1 MHILFMPSLSSF
13 FLWFLIILVS
23 YSSIAIKIFFGK
35 QPHCHCAKNSER
47 KLTKTLFI
55 VTVVSSLQTVPL
67 IIFRIYYE
75 VPLRTPRTILLR
87 KIFRLYSVS
96 SFDFFFL
103 FHANSL
109 INPNI
114 RNSGLKRAFFFHF
127 CIAYRRCSLLI
138 LSRLTRSKTY

>member
-1 MHILFMPSLSSF
+1 MPSLSSF
-13 FLWFLIILVS
+13 FLCFLIILVS

-47 KLTKTLFI
+47 KLTKTLFF
-55 VTVVSSLQTVPL
+55 VTVVSSLLTVPL

-87 KIFRLYSVS
+87 KIFRLYSVLS
-96 SFDFFFL
+96 IFFL

-114 RNSGLKRAFFFHF
+114 RNSGLKRAFFFIFVSH
-127 CIAYRRCSLLI
+127 IADAACSFFLA
-138 LSRLTRSKTY
+138 

>member
-13 FLWFLIILVS
+13 FLCFLIILVS

-35 QPHCHCAKNSER
+35 QPHCHCAKNRER

-55 VTVVSSLQTVPL
+55 VTVVSSLLTVPL

-75 VPLRTPRTILLR
+75 VPLRTYILQEPFWFE
-87 KIFRLYSVS
+87 KSFGYIQFFR
-96 SFDFFFL
+96 FFFY
-103 FHANSL
+103 FMHSL

-114 RNSGLKRAFFFHF
+114 RNSGFKRALFSFLH
-127 CIAYRRCSLLI
+127 CISETQPAQPFSLNE
-138 LSRLTRSKTY
+138 K